1 MIFCVILACQQ
12 LTKQNRETA
21 TKKIVIPPLWLKN
34 YESRLKPLPTLKRWG
49 KKATATKVS
58 TKQCCGTA
66 N

>member
-1 MIFCVILACQQ
+1 MWF
-12 LTKQNRETA
+12 
-21 TKKIVIPPLWLKN
+21 KN

-49 KKATATKVS
+49 KKATAIKVS